1 MVIEH
6 PDSCKSPRGMSR
18 VRFAGICAF
27 AGLLAFAGTLTSE
40 FGVSC
45 GGAKTLTLT
54 NKNSFHYCLALL
66 IQAISQRH
74 TMLPIKSI
82 VDPGDETYQTNYAAN
97 SSAVRKLKAELARS
111 TKGGGEQYVKRHL
124 SRGRLLPRDRIE
136 MLLDE
141 GSYFLEIA
149 ALAGVGME
157 NEFAGAGVVGGIGLV
172 SGRECIIIANE
183 ATVKGGAVSEIG
195 QPKNR
200 RLSDIGTENH
210 LPSISLVESAG
221 AYLPVQAKIFV
232 PGGRGFREITRRSK
246 MRIPSI
252 SVVFGNSTAGGA
264 YLPGMSDYVIMVK
277 NQAQVFLGGPPLVK
291 MATGEVVDEESLGG
305 AEMHSRVSGLSD
317 YLAEDE
323 LDGLRIAR
331 DIVTHY
337 SDPPPKPN
345 PKSVE
350 EPLYPA
356 DELLGVAS
364 ADVRVPFEARE
375 GIARIVHASKFDEFK
390 AKYGTTLVTGFAY
403 LHGYS
408 VGILANNG
416 VLMSESA
423 GKGAQFIQL
432 CNQQNIPLIF
442 LQNITGFMVGR
453 TYEEQGIIRNGAKLI
468 NAVSNST
475 VPAIT
480 IMIGSSYGAGNYA
493 MCGRAYDPRFLFTW
507 PNHRIAVM
515 GPQQLSGVMDI
526 IKREAL
532 NKQGLPIDEEKLVAS
547 KQALEAR
554 IEAESDPYFATAR
567 LWDDGII
574 DPRDTRTVL
583 AISLSAAYNKPVEGT
598 MEWGVFRH

>member
-1 MVIEH
+1 M
-6 PDSCKSPRGMSR
+6 
-18 VRFAGICAF
+18 
-27 AGLLAFAGTLTSE
+27 
-40 FGVSC
+40 
-45 GGAKTLTLT
+45 
-54 NKNSFHYCLALL
+54 
-66 IQAISQRH
+66 QA
-74 TMLPIKSI
+74 IKSI
-82 VDPGDETYQTNYAAN
+82 INPQDQTYQTNYAAN
-97 SSAVRKLKAELARS
+97 TSAVERLKLELARS

-124 SRGRLLPRDRIE
+124 ARGRLLPRERIE

-149 ALAGVGME
+149 PLAGIGME
-157 NEFAGAGVVGGIGLV
+157 NEFVGAGVVGGVGLV
-172 SGRECIIIANE
+172 SGRECLIIANE

-195 QPKNR
+195 QLKNR
-200 RLSDIGTENH
+200 RLSDVGTENR

-221 AYLPVQAKIFV
+221 ADLPVQAKIFV

-264 YLPGMSDYVIMVK
+264 YLPGMSDYVIMVR

-291 MATGEVVDEESLGG
+291 MATGEIVDEESLGG
-305 AEMHSRVSGLSD
+305 AEMHSRISGLSD

-323 LDGLRIAR
+323 LDGLRLAR
-331 DIVTHY
+331 DIVSHY
-337 SDPPPKPN
+337 SDAPPKPN
-345 PKSVE
+345 LRAVE
-350 EPLYPA
+350 DPLYPA
-356 DELLGVAS
+356 DELLGIAS
-364 ADVRVPFEARE
+364 ADVRVPFESRE
-375 GIARIVHASKFDEFK
+375 VIARIVDGSKFDEFK
-390 AKYGTTLVTGFAY
+390 SKYGTTLVTGFAY
-403 LHGYS
+403 IHGYS

-423 GKGAQFIQL
+423 AKGAQFIQL
-432 CNQQNIPLIF
+432 CNQQNIPLVF

-480 IMIGSSYGAGNYA
+480 IMTGSSYGAGNYA
-493 MCGRAYDPRFLFTW
+493 MCGRAYEPRFLFTW

-532 NKQGLPIDEEKLVAS
+532 TKQGLPIDEAKLTAS
-547 KQALEAR
+547 KLALEAQ

-583 AISLSAAYNKPVEGT
+583 AISLSAAYNRPVEGT